1 MARVASTSNVR
12 NPRRFGYDI
21 RLDNIYL
28 RTAVGPNR
36 EMTIQS
42 SDVQQGQQ
50 VNVKQNPEDFTSN
63 LGRIY
68 SRNNFSAGQGLDTA
82 HRSDGKPDDVNR
94 FWDSKGIDV
103 FHGDDETSYH
113 IHLLYT
119 TDQAKDVDE
128 GTTDTAILSGTY
140 TNNYMTQT
148 SNGNIYVTDGTTVHE
163 YDATAGTWSAILA
176 ATNGAT
182 YNFTGAAAFGNTVYF
197 TTADA
202 TNSNSEFIH
211 YEPDGHGWSTHNT
224 SFNTTGGL
232 TGVWFVKNTLF
243 VTGNDGTAEYVWEG
257 NAFED
262 SWASSFAVGDAII
275 EVEPTHEITGII
287 DGGAVVLAGST
298 DGNIYSFKLSSG
310 VFVNQGQTKI
320 PFEEIHSI
328 AAAEGIIFFGTKENT
343 RPRGRLYRADLVN
356 ADDLYVLANRQLIKE
371 WVTDSVDTTPHA
383 MFVSRDSVFM
393 GVKENTNQVNLWQY
407 YLPTG
412 GLARSLQTA
421 GNSYVSGITQS
432 NGKFVIVVEG
442 SDIYK
447 ETSTYESEGYLVT
460 SAADFFTAESKQ
472 FVGAEVST
480 FDMPN
485 STEVEL
491 RYSNTFEALD
501 NIDDESYL
509 LALKQTSGIGDTEKQ
524 ISAVARYIIG
534 KVILR
539 SNNGVNTPKVK
550 SIQFRALARPELV
563 VAQIPVNLS
572 DRVERPNRKPITVK
586 GLGDSLYQ
594 ELRKLEGNSVTLEI
608 FQPNEIIRGVV
619 ERISYPIPSG
629 DVLGSDTHFAVI
641 TVRGTRQPV
650 VEDVSSTYVFGI
662 DILGKM
668 RFGG

>member
-28 RTAVGPNR
+28 RTAVGPDR
-36 EMTIQS
+36 AMTIQS

-103 FHGDDETSYH
+103 FHGDDETAYH

-148 SNGNIYVTDGTTVHE
+148 TNGNIYVTDGTTVHE
-163 YDATAGTWSAILA
+163 YDASTETWSAILA

-202 TNSNSEFIH
+202 TNTNSEFIH

-224 SFNTTGGL
+224 AFNTTGGL

-257 NAFED
+257 DAFAD
-262 SWASSFAVGDAII
+262 SWASAFAVVDAII
-275 EVEPTHEITGII
+275 EVEPTHEITGIV
-287 DGGAVVLAGST
+287 DGGAVVLTAST

-343 RPRGRLYRADLVN
+343 RDVGRLYRADLVN
-356 ADDLYVLANRQLIKE
+356 ADDLYVLANRQLVKE
-371 WVTDSVDTTPHA
+371 WVVDNVDTTPHA
-383 MFVSRDSVFM
+383 MFVSRDSVYM
-393 GVKENTNQVNLWQY
+393 GVKEDTNEVNLWRY

-412 GLARSLQTA
+412 GLARDLQTV

-432 NGKFVIVVEG
+432 DGKFVIVVEG
-442 SDIYK
+442 SDVYK
-447 ETSTYESEGYLVT
+447 ETSTYESEGYLMT

-472 FVGAEVST
+472 FVGAELST
-480 FDMPN
+480 NTLPS
-485 STEVEL
+485 STQVDL
-491 RYSNTFEALD
+491 LYSTKFEDLD
-501 NIDDESYL
+501 NPEAATFTTAIEQISGVGDD
-509 LALKQTSGIGDTEKQ
+509 EKQ
-524 ISAVARYIIG
+524 IAEVSRYIIG
-534 KVILR
+534 KVVLK
-539 SNNGVNTPKVK
+539 STDGVSTPKVK
-550 SIQFRALARPELV
+550 SLQFRALARPELV
-563 VAQIPVNLS
+563 VAQIPVNIS
-572 DRVERPNRKPITVK
+572 DRVERPGRKPLRVK
-586 GLGDSLYQ
+586 GLGDALYNA
-594 ELRKLEGNSVTLEI
+594 LRQKEGNSVTLEI
-608 FQPNEIIRGVV
+608 FEPAEIIRGVV
-619 ERISYPIPSG
+619 EQISYPIQSN
-629 DVLGSDTHFAVI
+629 DVVGSDTHYAII
-641 TVRGTRQPV
+641 TVRGTRQDTLT
-650 VEDVSSTYVFGI
+650 DVTSANTAGIAAFGI
-662 DILGKM
+662 M
-668 RFGG
+668 RFGA

>member
-1 MARVASTSNVR
+1 MPRVATTASIK
-12 NPRRFGYDI
+12 NPKRYGYDLQ
-21 RLDNIYL
+21 LDNLYL
-28 RTAVGPNR
+28 RTAVGPGR

-42 SDVQQGQQ
+42 SDVQAGQQ

-68 SRNNFSAGQGLDTA
+68 SRNRFDAGQGLDTA
-82 HRSDGKPDDVNR
+82 HRADGKPDDVNR
-94 FWDSKGIDV
+94 FWDSKGVDV

-119 TDQAKDVDE
+119 TAAE
-128 GTTDTAILSGTY
+128 SLSFGAS
-140 TNNYMTQT
+140 NNYMTQT
-148 SNGNIYVTDGTTVHE
+148 TNGNIYVTDGTTVHE
-163 YDATAGTWSAILA
+163 YDASTETWSAILA
-176 ATNGAT
+176 ATNGTT

-257 NAFED
+257 DAFAD
-262 SWASSFAVGDAII
+262 SWSAAFATADAII
-275 EVEPTHEITGII
+275 EVEPTHQITGII

-298 DGNIYSFKLSSG
+298 DGNVYSFKLSSG

-343 RPRGRLYRADLVN
+343 RDVGRLYRAELVN

-371 WVTDSVDTTPHA
+371 WVIDNVDTTPHA

-393 GVKENTNQVNLWQY
+393 GVKEDTNEVNLWQY

-412 GLARSLQTA
+412 GLARNLKTA

-432 NGKFVIVVEG
+432 NGKFLIVVEG

-447 ETSTYESEGYLVT
+447 ETSTYESEGYLMT

-472 FVGAEVST
+472 FVGAELST
-480 FDMPN
+480 NTLPS
-485 STEVEL
+485 STQVDL
-491 RYSNTFEALD
+491 LYSTKFEDLDNPEALTFTTA
-501 NIDDESYL
+501 IEQISGVGDD
-509 LALKQTSGIGDTEKQ
+509 EKQ
-524 ISAVARYIIG
+524 IAEVSRYIIG
-534 KVILR
+534 KVVLK
-539 SNNGVNTPKVK
+539 STDGVSTPKVK
-550 SIQFRALARPELV
+550 SLQFRALARPELV
-563 VAQIPVNLS
+563 VAQIPVNIS
-572 DRVERPNRKPITVK
+572 DRVERPGRKPLRVK
-586 GLGDSLYQ
+586 GLGDALYNA
-594 ELRKLEGNSVTLEI
+594 LRQKEGNSVTLEI
-608 FQPNEIIRGVV
+608 FQPAEIIRGVV
-619 ERISYPIPSG
+619 EQISYPIQSN
-629 DVLGSDTHFAVI
+629 DVVGSDTHYAII
-641 TVRGTRQPV
+641 TVRGTRQDTLT
-650 VEDVSSTYVFGI
+650 DVTSANTAGIAAFGI
-662 DILGKM
+662 M
-668 RFGG
+668 RFGA